1 MYQSA
6 EKTNKSQSNSLI
18 QRAFVGEGGATVML
32 CLNRPTYSNAY
43 NTLMLDLLE
52 SELRSI
58 IEMEKVRAI
67 IITGKGNRAFCAG
80 ADKNDLKGRRIRD
93 GLNLRSRQL
102 FDLLATLPILTIA
115 AINGAAVGGG
125 LELILAC
132 DIRVS
137 TITANFSLPELSFGL
152 SPAAGGMRRLPDIV
166 GRSRAKEIILLS
178 RELDAT
184 TALEWGLVT
193 YIGDD
198 FEKKALEIAEQS
210 TKQDPLALS
219 LAKRLIDSEQN
230 FEKQNLA

>member
-1 MYQSA
+1 
-6 EKTNKSQSNSLI
+6 
-18 QRAFVGEGGATVML
+18 ML
-32 CLNRPTYSNAY
+32 YLNRPTYSNAY

-80 ADKNDLKGRRIRD
+80 ADKNDLKGRRIQD

-115 AINGAAVGGG
+115 AVNGAAIGGG

-137 TITANFSLPELSFGL
+137 ATTANFSLPELNFGL

-166 GRSRAKEIILLS
+166 GKSRAKEIILLS

-230 FEKQNLA
+230 FEKQNLEALVQALLYERKFNENGK